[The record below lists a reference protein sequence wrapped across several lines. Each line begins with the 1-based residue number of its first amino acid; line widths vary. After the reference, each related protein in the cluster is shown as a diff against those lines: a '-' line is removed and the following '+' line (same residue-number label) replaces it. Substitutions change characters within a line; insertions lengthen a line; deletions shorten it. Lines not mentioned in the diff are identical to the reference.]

1 MSKELE
7 IKIAV
12 ASNFLGTFKSFI
24 EKFEQKFSCKGF
36 LISDSSSN
44 LYSKFINGADF
55 DIFVTADRNHYML
68 LSKFNKNIS
77 STISFLG
84 KLTIYSNKITI
95 KKNLFINISNY
106 NKVSL
111 ANKNLAPYGYA
122 AFECIRNLK
131 IRYNDFVFGSNI
143 NQTFIFVHSF
153 NSDLGFVSL
162 SQNKLHCT
170 NFEKYYIIPNYLYSI
185 IKQDMILLN
194 DKNLSKCMET
204 FIKMP
209 FIKEIIINNGYKIL
223 E

>member
-1 MSKELE
+1 M
-7 IKIAV
+7 
-12 ASNFLGTFKSFI
+12 
-24 EKFEQKFSCKGF
+24 
-36 LISDSSSN
+36 
-44 LYSKFINGADF
+44 
-55 DIFVTADRNHYML
+55 
-68 LSKFNKNIS
+68 
-77 STISFLG
+77 
-84 KLTIYSNKITI
+84 
-95 KKNLFINISNY
+95 Y

-223 E
+223 Q